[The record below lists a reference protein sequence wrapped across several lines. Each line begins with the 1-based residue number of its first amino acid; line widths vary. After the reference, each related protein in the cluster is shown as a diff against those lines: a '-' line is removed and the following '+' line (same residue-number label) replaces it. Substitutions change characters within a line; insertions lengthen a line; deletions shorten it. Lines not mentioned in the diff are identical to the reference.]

1 MLNKR
6 VEEELNKQINEE
18 MYSSYLY
25 QSMAAYFESK
35 NLKGFANWMNV
46 QAKEE
51 MTHAM
56 KFYRFVNERGG
67 RVKFEAIAAPK
78 VEWNG
83 LIEVFQDTLEHEHHI
98 TGRINTL
105 ISIATEEKDYE
116 TVNELQWFVAE
127 QVEEEA
133 NVNELLEQLKFING
147 EGHGIFMID
156 RELKTRVFVDRT
168 LPQGTNAAP

>member
-6 VEEELNKQINEE
+6 VEEELNKQINAE

-25 QSMAAYFESK
+25 QSMAAYFESM

-46 QAKEE
+46 QAQEE

-56 KFYRFVNERGG
+56 KFYRFINERGG
-67 RVKFEAIAAPK
+67 RVKLGAIEAPK
-78 VEWNG
+78 TEWAG
-83 LIEVFQDTLEHEHHI
+83 LIEVFKDTLEHENYI
-98 TGRINTL
+98 TGRINFLT
-105 ISIATEEKDYE
+105 SIAHEEKDYA
-116 TVNELQWFVAE
+116 TVNELQWFIGE

-133 NVNELLEQLKFING
+133 NANELLEQLKFLNG

-168 LPQGTNAAP
+168 QPTAP